1 MKNDFFTYSCRK
13 IEKDKVAGRCDVANN
28 HGAALKCLSKFLGKE
43 ELTFGELSLEMM
55 TQFKGW
61 LKANG
66 RKESTVRLYLYQ
78 IHTLYKE
85 AEKEAIAPHM
95 PLLSGIKLPLPSK
108 QKCELLT
115 EEELRRMRYADL
127 SDSMSQT
134 FARDMFFFSIYCRGI
149 SFTDLAHIRKS
160 DIKGFTLTYTSHV
173 LTPPIITVQWD
184 TAMQAIADRY
194 PSTTDYLFPIIKSDD
209 DKLMVSREIGR
220 VRENITKALKLIAT
234 RCNLFVVP
242 FLKMTKDIYQRAI
255 DSVSVSKII

>member
-1 MKNDFFTYSCRK
+1 
-13 IEKDKVAGRCDVANN
+13 
-28 HGAALKCLSKFLGKE
+28 
-43 ELTFGELSLEMM
+43 M

-61 LKANG
+61 LNANG

-85 AEKEAIAPHM
+85 AEKEVIAPHL
-95 PLLSGIKLPLPSK
+95 PLLSGIKLPLPFK

-134 FARDMFFFSIYCRGI
+134 FASDMFFFSIYCRGI
-149 SFTDLAHIRKS
+149 SFTDLAHIRKN
-160 DIKGFTLTYTSHV
+160 DIKGFTLTYTSQV
-173 LTPPIITVQWD
+173 LTPPPPIITVQWD

-194 PSTTDYLFPIIKSDD
+194 PLATDYLFPIIKSDD
-209 DKLMVSREIGR
+209 KLMVSREIRG

-234 RCNLFVVP
+234 RCNLSVVP
-242 FLKMTKDIYQRAI
+242 SLKMTKDIYQHAI
-255 DSVSVSKII
+255 DNVSVSKII

>member
-1 MKNDFFTYSCRK
+1 MPVQILRQRRIDVRRTVTKNDDTVQRTAK
-13 IEKDKVAGRCDVANN
+13 GQWAQGINRP
-28 HGAALKCLSKFLGKE
+28 
-43 ELTFGELSLEMM
+43 SL
-55 TQFKGW
+55 F
-61 LKANG
+61 
-66 RKESTVRLYLYQ
+66 VP

-85 AEKEAIAPHM
+85 AEKEAIAPHL
-95 PLLSGIKLPLPSK
+95 PLLSGIKLSLPSK

-160 DIKGFTLTYTSHV
+160 DIKGFTLTYTSQV
-173 LTPPIITVQWD
+173 LTPPPIVIVQWD

-209 DKLMVSREIGR
+209 KIVESREIGR

-234 RCNLFVVP
+234 RCNLSVVP
-242 FLKMTKDIYQRAI
+242 SLKMTKDIYQRAI
-255 DSVSVSKII
+255 DNVSVSKII

>member
-1 MKNDFFTYSCRK
+1 MGTDFFAYSRQK
-13 IEKDKVAGRCDVANN
+13 IAKDKATGRCDVAKNR
-28 HGAALKCLSKFLGKE
+28 GAALKCLSKFLGKE
-43 ELTFGELSLEMM
+43 DLSFGELSPEMM

-85 AEKEAIAPHM
+85 AEKETIAPHL
-95 PLLSGIKLPLPSK
+95 PLQSGIKLPLPSK

-149 SFTDLAHIRKS
+149 SFADLAHRKS
-160 DIKGFTLTYTSHV
+160 EIKGFTLTYTSQV
-173 LTPPIITVQWD
+173 PP
-184 TAMQAIADRY
+184 Y
-194 PSTTDYLFPIIKSDD
+194 PSLRYNGTQPCK
-209 DKLMVSREIGR
+209 
-220 VRENITKALKLIAT
+220 
-234 RCNLFVVP
+234 
-242 FLKMTKDIYQRAI
+242 Q
-255 DSVSVSKII
+255 

>member
-28 HGAALKCLSKFLGKE
+28 RGAALKCLSKFLGKE
-43 ELTFGELSLEMM
+43 ELTFGELSPEMM
-55 TQFKGW
+55 TQFKEW
-61 LKANG
+61 PNANG

-85 AEKEAIAPHM
+85 AEKEAIAPHL

-127 SDSMSQT
+127 SDSRSQT

-160 DIKGFTLTYTSHV
+160 DIKGFTLTYTSQG
-173 LTPPIITVQWD
+173 LTPHPSS
-184 TAMQAIADRY
+184 RY
-194 PSTTDYLFPIIKSDD
+194 NGTQPCK
-209 DKLMVSREIGR
+209 
-220 VRENITKALKLIAT
+220 
-234 RCNLFVVP
+234 
-242 FLKMTKDIYQRAI
+242 Q
-255 DSVSVSKII
+255 

>member
-1 MKNDFFTYSCRK
+1 MKNDFFTYSRQK
-13 IEKDKVAGRCDVANN
+13 IEKDKATGRCDVANN
-28 HGAALKCLSKFLGKE
+28 RGAALKCLSKFLGKE
-43 ELTFGELSLEMM
+43 ELTFGELSPEMM

-115 EEELRRMRYADL
+115 EEELRRMRYVDL

-134 FARDMFFFSIYCRGI
+134 FARDMFFFSIYSRGI
-149 SFTDLAHIRKS
+149 SFADLAHRKS
-160 DIKGFTLTYTSHV
+160 DIKGFTLTYTSQV
-173 LTPPIITVQWD
+173 LPPIVKVQWD
-184 TAMQAIADRY
+184 AAMQAIADRY
-194 PSTTDYLFPIIKSDD
+194 PSTTDYRLPISYHQIRRQDNGKSRNR
-209 DKLMVSREIGR
+209 KGS
-220 VRENITKALKLIAT
+220 
-234 RCNLFVVP
+234 
-242 FLKMTKDIYQRAI
+242 
-255 DSVSVSKII
+255 

>member
-1 MKNDFFTYSCRK
+1 M
-13 IEKDKVAGRCDVANN
+13 
-28 HGAALKCLSKFLGKE
+28 
-43 ELTFGELSLEMM
+43 TFGELSPEMM

-66 RKESTVRLYLYQ
+66 CKDSTVRLYLYQ

-85 AEKEAIAPHM
+85 AEKETIAPHL
-95 PLLSGIKLPLPSK
+95 PLLSVMKLPLPSK

-134 FARDMFFFSIYCRGI
+134 FARDMFFFSIYCRGR

-160 DIKGFTLTYTSHV
+160 DIKGFTLTYTSQV
-173 LTPPIITVQWD
+173 LPPPIITVQWE

-194 PSTTDYLFPIIKSDD
+194 PSTTDYLFSIIKSDD
-209 DKLMVSREIGR
+209 KIVESREIGR

-234 RCNLFVVP
+234 RCNLSVVP
-242 FLKMTKDIYQRAI
+242 SLKMTKDIYQHAI
-255 DSVSVSKII
+255 DNVSVSKII

>member
-1 MKNDFFTYSCRK
+1 METDFFAYSHQK
-13 IEKDKVAGRCDVANN
+13 IAKDKADGRCDVANN
-28 HGAALKCLSKFLGKE
+28 RGAALKCLSKFLGKE
-43 ELTFGELSLEMM
+43 KLTFGELSPEMM

-149 SFTDLAHIRKS
+149 SFADLAHRKS
-160 DIKGFTLTYTSHV
+160 DIKGFTLTYTSQV
-173 LTPPIITVQWD
+173 LPPPIVTVQWG

-194 PSTTDYLFPIIKSDD
+194 PSTTDYLFSIIKSDD
-209 DKLMVSREIGR
+209 KIVESREIRR
-220 VRENITKALKLIAT
+220 VCENITKALKLIAT
-234 RCNLFVVP
+234 RCNLSVVP
-242 FLKMTKDIYQRAI
+242 SLKIPRISIYARLTM
-255 DSVSVSKII
+255 

>member
-1 MKNDFFTYSCRK
+1 MKIDFFTYSCRK
-13 IEKDKVAGRCDVANN
+13 IEKDKAAGRCDVANN
-28 HGAALKCLSKFLGKE
+28 RGAALKCLSKFLGKE
-43 ELTFGELSLEMM
+43 ELTFGELSPEMM

-85 AEKEAIAPHM
+85 AEKEAIAPHL
-95 PLLSGIKLPLPSK
+95 PLLSGIKLPLPFK

-134 FARDMFFFSIYCRGI
+134 FARDTFFFSIYCRGI

-160 DIKGFTLTYTSHV
+160 DIKGFTLTYTSQG
-173 LTPPIITVQWD
+173 LTPPHRHGTMGHSHASNSRPLSID
-184 TAMQAIADRY
+184 HR
-194 PSTTDYLFPIIKSDD
+194 LPIIKSDD
-209 DKLMVSREIGR
+209 KIMESREIGR
-220 VRENITKALKLIAT
+220 VRENITKTLKLIAT
-234 RCNLFVVP
+234 RCNLSVVP
-242 FLKMTKDIYQRAI
+242 FLKMTKDIYLRAI
-255 DSVSVSKII
+255 DNVSVGKII

>member
-1 MKNDFFTYSCRK
+1 
-13 IEKDKVAGRCDVANN
+13 
-28 HGAALKCLSKFLGKE
+28 
-43 ELTFGELSLEMM
+43 M

-61 LKANG
+61 LNANG
-66 RKESTVRLYLYQ
+66 RKESTARLYLYQ

-85 AEKEAIAPHM
+85 AEKEAIAPHL

-127 SDSMSQT
+127 SDSRLQT

-149 SFTDLAHIRKS
+149 SFTDLAHVRRS
-160 DIKGFTLTYTSHV
+160 DIKGFTLTYTSQV
-173 LTPPIITVQWD
+173 LTPPIVKVQWD
-184 TAMQAIADRY
+184 AAMQAIADRY

-209 DKLMVSREIGR
+209 KITDSREIGR

-234 RCNLFVVP
+234 RCNLSVVP
-242 FLKMTKDIYQRAI
+242 SLKMTKDIYLRAI
-255 DSVSVSKII
+255 ESVSVSKII

>member
-1 MKNDFFTYSCRK
+1 MAKK
-13 IEKDKVAGRCDVANN
+13 
-28 HGAALKCLSKFLGKE
+28 
-43 ELTFGELSLEMM
+43 
-55 TQFKGW
+55 QW
-61 LKANG
+61 

-85 AEKEAIAPHM
+85 AEKEAIALHL
-95 PLLSGIKLPLPSK
+95 PLQSGIKLPLPSK

-160 DIKGFTLTYTSHV
+160 DIKGFTLTYTSQV
-173 LTPPIITVQWD
+173 LTPPPIVTVQWNV
-184 TAMQAIADRY
+184 AMQAIADRY
-194 PSTTDYLFPIIKSDD
+194 PLTTDYLFSIIKSDD
-209 DKLMVSREIGR
+209 KIVESREIGR

-234 RCNLFVVP
+234 RCNLSVVP
-242 FLKMTKDIYQRAI
+242 SLKMTKDIYLRAI
-255 DSVSVSKII
+255 DNVSVSKII

>member
-1 MKNDFFTYSCRK
+1 MPVQILRQRRFNIRRAVTR
-13 IEKDKVAGRCDVANN
+13 N
-28 HGAALKCLSKFLGKE
+28 
-43 ELTFGELSLEMM
+43 M

-78 IHTLYKE
+78 IYTLYKE
-85 AEKEAIAPHM
+85 AEKEAISPHI

-127 SDSMSQT
+127 SDSRSQT

-160 DIKGFTLTYTSHV
+160 DIKGFTLTYTSQV
-173 LTPPIITVQWD
+173 LTPTH
-184 TAMQAIADRY
+184 RH
-194 PSTTDYLFPIIKSDD
+194 ST
-209 DKLMVSREIGR
+209 MGR
-220 VRENITKALKLIAT
+220 SHASHCRPLS
-234 RCNLFVVP
+234 
-242 FLKMTKDIYQRAI
+242 I
-255 DSVSVSKII
+255 DHRLSIPYHQIR

>member
-1 MKNDFFTYSCRK
+1 
-13 IEKDKVAGRCDVANN
+13 
-28 HGAALKCLSKFLGKE
+28 
-43 ELTFGELSLEMM
+43 M
-55 TQFKGW
+55 TQFKGR

-66 RKESTVRLYLYQ
+66 RKESTVCLYLYQ

-85 AEKEAIAPHM
+85 AEKEAIAPHL

-160 DIKGFTLTYTSHV
+160 DIKGFTLTYTSQV
-173 LTPPIITVQWD
+173 LIPPTHRHG
-184 TAMQAIADRY
+184 AMERSHASNSRPLSIDHR
-194 PSTTDYLFPIIKSDD
+194 LPIFYYQIRRQDSGKSRNR
-209 DKLMVSREIGR
+209 KGS
-220 VRENITKALKLIAT
+220 
-234 RCNLFVVP
+234 
-242 FLKMTKDIYQRAI
+242 
-255 DSVSVSKII
+255 

>member
-134 FARDMFFFSIYCRGI
+134 FARDIFFFSIYCRGI

-173 LTPPIITVQWD
+173 LTPPTHRHGTMGHSHASNSRPLSID
-184 TAMQAIADRY
+184 HR
-194 PSTTDYLFPIIKSDD
+194 LPIFYYQIRRQDSGKSRNW
-209 DKLMVSREIGR
+209 KGS
-220 VRENITKALKLIAT
+220 
-234 RCNLFVVP
+234 
-242 FLKMTKDIYQRAI
+242 
-255 DSVSVSKII
+255 